1 MTSVN
6 MAHTENLGRLA
17 NLASAIFRVATRIQ
31 QRREL
36 MGLLDLPDYLLKD
49 IGLQRHDITREGLKQ
64 FWVE

>member
-6 MAHTENLGRLA
+6 TAHTGKLGRIA
-17 NLASAIFRVATRIQ
+17 YFAFAVSRAVTHVK

-49 IGLQRHDITREGLKQ
+49 IGLQRHDITREGLKR